1 MSIAVQFQTVLVMS
15 ACGALMGMGYDT
27 YHVFTGRSRLPTWLL
42 FVFDVLFWLGSM
54 GLVFF
59 ILVKVNDG
67 IVRFPIFIGM
77 LFGAW
82 VYFVIGSKKYI
93 QFLRAVIKFC
103 KWLYRTILRV
113 IDLLVIRPI
122 LFVYRLVFM
131 LLAFLYAAVM
141 TVFGFGWKLAR
152 FAASPFARWGR
163 HLGKKMYRKS
173 TGFWTNWKNW
183 FHSKKKQE

>member
-1 MSIAVQFQTVLVMS
+1 VSIAVQFQTVLVMS
-15 ACGALMGMGYDT
+15 ACGVLMGMGYDT
-27 YHVFTGRSRLPTWLL
+27 YHVFTGKSRFPAWL
-42 FVFDVLFWLGSM
+42 VFFLDVLFWLGSM

-67 IVRFPIFIGM
+67 IVRFPIFIGI

-93 QFLRAVIKFC
+93 QFLMGVIKFC

-113 IDLLVIRPI
+113 IDILVIRPI
-122 LFVYRLVFM
+122 LFIYSLVFM
-131 LLAFLYAAVM
+131 LLAFLYSVVM
-141 TVFGFGWKLAR
+141 TVLGFGWKLVR
-152 FAASPFARWGR
+152 FAASPFARWGQ